1 MKRNTKNEKKLL
13 EEMISSSKSYEDKIA
28 VLRFLT
34 KKNATSISSVVSSS
48 LKKKNNYARSN
59 SF

>member
-1 MKRNTKNEKKLL
+1 MKKNTINEKKLL
-13 EEMISSSKSYEDKIA
+13 DEMISSSKSYKDKIA

-48 LKKKNNYARSN
+48 LKKKK
-59 SF
+59 

>member
-13 EEMISSSKSYEDKIA
+13 EKMISSSKSYEDKIA

-48 LKKKNNYARSN
+48 LKKKK
-59 SF
+59 

>member
-1 MKRNTKNEKKLL
+1 MKKKTMNEKKLL
-13 EEMISSSKSYEDKIA
+13 DEMISSSKSYEDKIA

-48 LKKKNNYARSN
+48 LKKKK
-59 SF
+59 